1 MNMSEQANPKNKK
14 VKIAE
19 ALHQMESFNYLNLQD
34 SMVTQNTFPEEKSN
48 FEENS
53 KLSGTKRVSKG
64 IIKVV
69 HQISKY
75 EEENNSQEENQS
87 IDMTSQIL
95 AEEIF
100 SPIVW

>member
-1 MNMSEQANPKNKK
+1 MNISEQADPKNNIKK
-14 VKIAE
+14 TETIP
-19 ALHQMESFNYLNLQD
+19 QMESFNYLNLQD
-34 SMVTQNTFPEEKSN
+34 SMVTQNTFAENKSN
-48 FEENS
+48 FDENS
-53 KLSGTKRVSKG
+53 KQSGVRRVSKG

-75 EEENNSQEENQS
+75 DQENNSQEDNQS